1 MHYILAAL
9 DVPEHV
15 ARVIEVEAKLEGA
28 TLTGHLRGILVDY
41 AQSNADLIVA
51 RLSRRDELASIGT
64 EKETQECTSN

>member
-1 MHYILAAL
+1 MHYVLKAL
-9 DVPEHV
+9 EVPEHV
-15 ARVIEVEAKLEGA
+15 ARVIAVEAELEGA

-64 EKETQECTSN
+64 SKETRE